1 MTTWKKHFEVCARV
15 NIGPNALTSKATTSE
30 NEHADRAMIFA
41 GTTDDEGRPDEQW
54 IEHCDAS
61 DRDGKLT
68 GGGLFDHLVAVYQS
82 KADQKKEAD
91 ILVMCLRGGSLK
103 DVAMLAKELGSNPRV
118 MQAIDYRSMIATA
131 LKLIAKKG
139 RSGEL
144 TETDLCRFTL
154 TALTSSVKVQGH
166 TLIDAEI
173 LAIRS
178 EFTKKPDDNE
188 GEVVVFGEA
197 GACQRMQRKRE
208 DVVQHVKADDQDSST
223 IVNILTPFSDDDE
236 TPAVPVQTVGAG
248 GGGPSGA
255 GTGGG
260 CTVPQK

>member
-1 MTTWKKHFEVCARV
+1 M
-15 NIGPNALTSKATTSE
+15 
-30 NEHADRAMIFA
+30 
-41 GTTDDEGRPDEQW
+41 
-54 IEHCDAS
+54 
-61 DRDGKLT
+61 
-68 GGGLFDHLVAVYQS
+68 
-82 KADQKKEAD
+82 
-91 ILVMCLRGGSLK
+91 
-103 DVAMLAKELGSNPRV
+103 

-166 TLIDAEI
+166 ALIDAEI

-178 EFTKKPDDNE
+178 EFTKKQDDNE
-188 GEVVVFGEA
+188 GEVVVFDVA

-208 DVVQHVKADDQDSST
+208 DVVQHVNADDQDSST

-236 TPAVPVQTVGAG
+236 TSAVPVQSVGAG
-248 GGGPSGA
+248 GGDTSGA

-260 CTVPQK
+260 ARHQLEVSESKQHH